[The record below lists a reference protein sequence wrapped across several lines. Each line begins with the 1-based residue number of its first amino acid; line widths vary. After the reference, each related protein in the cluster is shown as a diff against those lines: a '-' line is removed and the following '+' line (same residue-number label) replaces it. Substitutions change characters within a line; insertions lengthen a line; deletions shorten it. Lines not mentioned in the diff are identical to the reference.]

1 MEERELVYL
10 TALNLAFRYQGA
22 IAQTLLAHFG
32 EAEAIFQYTP
42 DKLKQ
47 ITGLTTQACQKL
59 LAPQTLT
66 EARHEIEWTHK
77 QGIKTYPIHSTRYP
91 KRLKHCPDAPVILY
105 QKGAADLSAAK
116 ILAVVGTR
124 NATAYGEQACSQ
136 LIYGLAKRGHQCVI
150 VSGLAYGID
159 ASAHKAALEAG
170 LPTVAVFAFGLDNV
184 QPSAHYNLA
193 QRIQA
198 QGACI
203 SDFPSKTSVVK
214 SNFIKRNRIIA
225 GLADGVLVV
234 ESREKGGALITA
246 SIAQSYDRE
255 VMAVPGRMGDRS
267 SEGCNNLIKSQGA
280 ALVHSVDDV
289 EAQLGWMPVRSS
301 TSPLA
306 LPQERDLI
314 DFELLQSLQQDGPLS
329 LDLLHRRSQIPLPE
343 LSARL
348 MRLVLKGSIKRL
360 STNQYALL
368 NTTP

>member
-10 TALNLAFRYQGA
+10 TALNLAFRYQGSV
-22 IAQTLLAHFG
+22 AQTLLAHFG
-32 EAEAIFQYTP
+32 EAEAIFHYTP

-47 ITGLTTQACQKL
+47 ATGLTVQACQKL
-59 LAPQTLT
+59 LASQTLT
-66 EARHEIEWTHK
+66 EARNEIEWTYK
-77 QGIKTYPIHSTRYP
+77 QGIKTYTIHSPNYP

-105 QKGAADLSAAK
+105 QKGAVDLSADK

-124 NATAYGEQACSQ
+124 NATPYGEQVCHQ
-136 LIYGLAKRGHQCVI
+136 LIHGLAKRGHQCII

-159 ASAHKAALEAG
+159 ACAHKAALEAG

-193 QRIQA
+193 KSIEA
-198 QGACI
+198 QGACV
-203 SDFPSKTSVVK
+203 SDFPSKTTVVK

-225 GLADGVLVV
+225 GLADGVLLV
-234 ESREKGGALITA
+234 ESREKGGALSTA
-246 SIAQSYDRE
+246 SIALSYDRE

-267 SEGCNNLIKSQGA
+267 SEGCNNLIKNQGA
-280 ALVHSVDDV
+280 ALVQSVEDI
-289 EAQLGWMPVRSS
+289 ETQLGWTPVLSAS
-301 TSPLA
+301 TPPT

-314 DFELLQSLQQDGPLS
+314 DFGLLQSLQQEGPLS

-368 NTTP
+368 NP

>member
-10 TALNLAFRYQGA
+10 TALNSAFRYQGA

-32 EAEAIFQYTP
+32 EAEAIFQHTP
-42 DKLKQ
+42 HALRQ
-47 ITGLTTQACQKL
+47 ITGLTAQACQKL
-59 LAPQTLT
+59 LAPQTLA
-66 EARHEIEWTHK
+66 EAHKEIEWTHK
-77 QGIKTYPIHSTRYP
+77 QGIKTYTFPSPSYP
-91 KRLKHCPDAPVILY
+91 QRLRHCPDAPVILY
-105 QKGAADLSAAK
+105 QKGPADLSNAK

-124 NATAYGEQACSQ
+124 NPSPYGEQATTQ
-136 LIYGLAKRGHQCVI
+136 LIHGLAKSGHQCII

-159 ASAHKAALEAG
+159 AYAHRAALEAG

-193 QRIQA
+193 KSIQA
-198 QGACI
+198 QGACV

-234 ESREKGGALITA
+234 ESREKGGALSTA

-267 SEGCNNLIKSQGA
+267 SEGCNNLIKTQGA
-280 ALVHSVDDV
+280 ALVNNV
-289 EAQLGWMPVRSS
+289 EDIETQLGWTPVPS
-301 TSPLA
+301 TSDPSA

-314 DFELLQSLQQDGPLS
+314 DFGLLQSLQQDGPLS
-329 LDLLHRRSQIPLPE
+329 LDLLHRSSQIPLPE

-348 MRLVLKGSIKRL
+348 MRLILKGSIKRL
-360 STNQYALL
+360 STNQYTLL
-368 NTTP
+368 QP